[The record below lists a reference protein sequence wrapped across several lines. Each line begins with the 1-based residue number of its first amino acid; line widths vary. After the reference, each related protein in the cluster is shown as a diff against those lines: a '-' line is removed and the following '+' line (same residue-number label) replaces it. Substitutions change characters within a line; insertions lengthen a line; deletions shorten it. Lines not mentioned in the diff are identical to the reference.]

1 MIEKC
6 GNFKVSYEQ
15 DMEIF
20 RTTFSKACFYAF
32 LAFLAIFPFFVND
45 YIVYVANLIGI
56 TLIGTIGLNLLTGYA
71 GQISLGH
78 GAFMGVG
85 AYAAAI
91 LANRFGLPFFITI
104 PIGGFVAALIGMIF
118 GIPSLRLKGFYLA
131 IATLAA
137 QVIIEFAI
145 VHWKSL
151 TNGTD
156 GMMVPFASIKGFA
169 FDTDKKFYFLLLP
182 IVVFMTAFAKNIT
195 RTRVGRAFIAIRDRY
210 ISAEVMGVNLFV
222 YKLKAFF
229 IGSLY
234 AGIAGA
240 LWAYYVTVIT
250 PEHFTLSV
258 SIQYL
263 AMIIIGGLG
272 SILGSI
278 FGTVFLVVLPEVLR
292 NIASILGSS
301 HPQIINAFAA
311 VREGVF
317 GLVIVLFL
325 IFEPDGL
332 VHRWELVKAY
342 FKLWPFSY

>member
-6 GNFKVSYEQ
+6 GNFKASYKE

-20 RTTFSKACFYAF
+20 RTRFSKGALYLF
-32 LAFLAIFPFFVND
+32 LAALVVFPFFAND
-45 YIVYVANLIGI
+45 YIIYVTNLIGI
-56 TLIGTIGLNLLTGYA
+56 TLIGALGLNLLTGFA

-78 GAFMGVG
+78 GAFVGVG
-85 AYAAAI
+85 AYTAAI

-104 PIGGFVAALIGMIF
+104 PLGGLMAALIGMIF

-137 QVIIEFAI
+137 QVIIEFTI

-151 TNGTD
+151 TNGTQ
-156 GMMVPFASIKGFA
+156 GMMVPFASLFGLS

-182 IVVFMTAFAKNIT
+182 LVAFFTLFAKNIT
-195 RTRVGRAFIAIRDRY
+195 RSRVGRAFVAIRDRY

-229 IGSLY
+229 IGSFY

-240 LWAYYVTVIT
+240 LWAYYTTIIT

-272 SILGSI
+272 SILGTI
-278 FGTVFLVVLPEVLR
+278 FGTVFLVILPEVLR
-292 NIASILGSS
+292 NLASMVGSS
-301 HPQIINAFAA
+301 HPQVINAFAA
-311 VREGVF
+311 IRESIF
-317 GLVIVLFL
+317 GLVIILFL

-332 VHRWELVKAY
+332 AHRWELIKAY